1 MSLKQNN
8 QNSIPLLGGAIA
20 VIVALPIA
28 AFIGSFGST
37 YESRSLI
44 YILILGWSV
53 VGAIIL
59 GLISAK
65 GNKKQAVKTKTLFL
79 WIVSVWVW
87 PLLLLTYL
95 TKK

>member
-20 VIVALPIA
+20 VIVALPVA

-59 GLISAK
+59 GVISSK
-65 GNKKQAVKTKTLFL
+65 GNKEQGVKTKTLLL